1 MLFHT
6 WTFAIFFA
14 IVYPVYRLTKGTRL
28 ELPWLLAASY
38 VFYGWW
44 NPLYLILIA
53 YGTIMDYW
61 IVVRME
67 KSRRKKW
74 WIALSVVSNLGLLG
88 FFKYAGFVADNL
100 NWVLAHLSIGDVLWI
115 PLSVVGNLGLLG
127 FFKYAG
133 FVAAN
138 LNGLFA
144 HPGIGYALPKPDIL
158 LPVGISFFTFQS
170 MSYIIDCYRGH
181 VKREHSFLRYAVYVS
196 LFTQLVAGP
205 IERASNLL
213 RQLRE
218 EHRITRGDVGDG
230 LSLFVVGL
238 FKKVALAD
246 YLALYVDKVYGAPG
260 NFEAPALA
268 LATFAFAWQIYFD
281 FSGYTDMARGIARMM
296 GLKLMLNFNNPYL
309 ADSLGDFWQRWHISL
324 STWFKDYVYIPMGG
338 NRGGALLTYRNMV
351 LTMVISG
358 LWHGAAWTFL
368 IWGVLHAA
376 GRVLTRELERSCFY
390 RERVPRPLKQLG
402 VFAFVT
408 FAWIFFR
415 AQSVGD
421 AWLIVWR
428 IATSAW
434 AFVTFA
440 WTFAWTFFRAQ
451 SVGDAWLIVSRIA
464 TSAWAFVTFAWT
476 FFRTLSVGD
485 AWRIA
490 TSWADPP
497 FPMLAL
503 GMVLA
508 VWGYQFL
515 YESKARTMLE
525 WAPVRVSLA
534 VVLVVY
540 VATFP
545 AGAAQKF
552 IYFQF

>member
-1 MLFHT
+1 
-6 WTFAIFFA
+6 
-14 IVYPVYRLTKGTRL
+14 
-28 ELPWLLAASY
+28 
-38 VFYGWW
+38 
-44 NPLYLILIA
+44 
-53 YGTIMDYW
+53 
-61 IVVRME
+61 
-67 KSRRKKW
+67 
-74 WIALSVVSNLGLLG
+74 
-88 FFKYAGFVADNL
+88 
-100 NWVLAHLSIGDVLWI
+100 
-115 PLSVVGNLGLLG
+115 
-127 FFKYAG
+127 
-133 FVAAN
+133 
-138 LNGLFA
+138 
-144 HPGIGYALPKPDIL
+144 
-158 LPVGISFFTFQS
+158 

-376 GRVLTRELERSCFY
+376 GRVLTRELERSRFY
-390 RERVPRPLKQLG
+390 RERVPRPVKQLG

-415 AQSVGD
+415 AQSAGD
-421 AWLIVWR
+421 AWLIVSR

-515 YESKARTMLE
+515 YESKARTVLE